1 MSIFSAK
8 ALKGEH
14 VLITG
19 ATGGIGRETALL
31 LASIGADLTLTARNE
46 QKLRQL
52 QQKAQ
57 QRRLDG
63 RIHIFPC
70 DLREEQGR
78 EELVKSAETEIGPIT
93 GLVNNAGITRGDVV
107 ENLRREDI
115 EKVMNLNFTAAVLL
129 TQLVYQGMKK
139 MKKGKVVNVS
149 SLSGLR
155 GTYGNS
161 AYAGSKFA
169 LIGFTHS
176 FAVEAARYG
185 VRVNAVCPGFVNTE
199 MGRNA
204 IAKKG
209 ARSGLTYEEQRQK
222 SEAAIPS
229 GKITEPREVAYAI
242 AFLLT
247 GAVDNMIG
255 ESIKIS
261 GGSVL

>member
-115 EKVMNLNFTAAVLL
+115 EKVMKLNFTAE
-129 TQLVYQGMKK
+129 
-139 MKKGKVVNVS
+139 
-149 SLSGLR
+149 
-155 GTYGNS
+155 
-161 AYAGSKFA
+161 
-169 LIGFTHS
+169 IGRAH
-176 FAVEAARYG
+176 V
-185 VRVNAVCPGFVNTE
+185 
-199 MGRNA
+199 
-204 IAKKG
+204 
-209 ARSGLTYEEQRQK
+209 
-222 SEAAIPS
+222 
-229 GKITEPREVAYAI
+229 
-242 AFLLT
+242 
-247 GAVDNMIG
+247 
-255 ESIKIS
+255 
-261 GGSVL
+261 